1 MSRRFHFAL
10 IVTAFATAFAITAI
24 AHAENASDR
33 VCTRDGV
40 AHLVPARAELA
51 ALFAR
56 REPELI
62 QTATGRVATAG
73 PAEVMMARIGA
84 DGKIVMVCV
93 DSEAAARKFLDAP
106 VESLARVKE
115 K

>member
-1 MSRRFHFAL
+1 MSRRIHLAL
-10 IVTAFATAFAITAI
+10 AVMAFAAAAT
-24 AHAENASDR
+24 AHAESASDR
-33 VCTRDGV
+33 SCTRDGV
-40 AHLVPARAELA
+40 TRLVPARAELA

-62 QTATGRVATAG
+62 PTATGRVSTMG
-73 PAEVMMARIGA
+73 PSEVMMARVGA
-84 DGKIVMVCV
+84 DGKIVIVCV
-93 DSEAAARKFLDAP
+93 DTEAAARHFLDAP

>member
-1 MSRRFHFAL
+1 MFRRFHLAL
-10 IVTAFATAFAITAI
+10 VVLAFATAAF
-24 AHAENASDR
+24 AHAESASDR
-33 VCTRDGV
+33 ICTPDGV

-56 REPELI
+56 REPELT

-73 PAEVMMARIGA
+73 PAEVMMARVGA